1 MSPATKKTYRVGFMG
16 PPGSGKS
23 TVSQALQVEMG
34 SIDLLTA
41 VCPEEA
47 RIFISK
53 FGQPEHIALQS
64 SFAFKQMRREDT
76 LAESCDVLF
85 CDSPVFLCGVYA
97 TLMMDKTSAQQR
109 KICRD
114 VMKWAVID
122 QLARYDYII
131 YLPRQFEVVD
141 DGVRQPEYTSMIEK
155 TIEGFLNLYHTQ
167 FPDYIEVWSDKSD
180 PQDILRDRVTK
191 IKAYLTS
198 SLNL

>member
-1 MSPATKKTYRVGFMG
+1 MKDKKTFRVGLMG
-16 PPGSGKS
+16 PPGAGKS
-23 TVSQALQVEMG
+23 TVCQALQVSMG
-34 SIDLLTA
+34 SMDLVTA

-53 FGQPEHIALQS
+53 FGQPEHVALQT

-97 TLMMDKTSAQQR
+97 TLMMDKTSDQQR

-122 QLARYDYII
+122 QLDRYDATI
-131 YLPRQFEVVD
+131 YLPKQFDVVD
-141 DGVRQPEYTSMIEK
+141 DGVRNPEFGDTVGRS
-155 TIEGFLNLYHTQ
+155 IEGFLDLYHTQ
-167 FPDYIEVWSDKSD
+167 LPNYVEIRSELTD
-180 PQDILRDRVTK
+180 PQEILHDRVK
-191 IKAYLTS
+191 QIKKYLKPLIS
-198 SLNL
+198 S